1 MVRLSQLLDT
11 MLIYVCPQ
19 PVLSSRLLHMLLYY
33 KNNPEICRQSQKNPI
48 SNQKVEASCSLI
60 SNYITML

>member
-33 KNNPEICRQSQKNPI
+33 KNINFNLKLV
-48 SNQKVEASCSLI
+48 SNTSAYYHHTK
-60 SNYITML
+60 T